1 MRKQSIPDKTVA
13 VRDTTQQLIAA
24 ADQVRHIEV
33 DLHRHVTSAIKCAT
47 GLGVYLLKI
56 RSIHC
61 QQGRRNELVD
71 NVSTSP
77 EAESEQGF
85 LAYLEKEFC
94 RGNAECDTDEEHR
107 RHVDSRLRAFRRYMN
122 AARYFGLNGD
132 HTLEDV
138 ECLEV
143 SGAFASLTLTEIY
156 KPKELPDATPE
167 QRPKPSVH
175 ATVSASLSQL
185 CSEILTLKDDCPADF
200 YDANHTLLKSTL
212 EAYTGAEWV
221 MAGTVNKGEHGEL
234 HQPNGSN
241 RKPAKA
247 AKRRKL
253 SQKDRER
260 IAAVQRA
267 RWAAQRKG
275 TGK

>member
-1 MRKQSIPDKTVA
+1 MPSENGSSPEGAKESTVA
-13 VRDTTQQLIAA
+13 VRDTTQQLASA

-33 DLHRHVTSAIKCAT
+33 DLHQHVTSAVKCAVSI
-47 GLGVYLLKI
+47 GVYLLKI

-61 QQGRRNELVD
+61 QERRRTDLAD
-71 NVSTSP
+71 SVSG
-77 EAESEQGF
+77 SEQNEADADF
-85 LAYLEKEFC
+85 YTYLEKEFC

-138 ECLEV
+138 ERLET

-185 CSEILTLKDDCPADF
+185 CSEMLTLKDDCPPEL
-200 YDANHTLLKSTL
+200 YDANHTLLQATL
-212 EAYTGAEWV
+212 EAYTGSEWI
-221 MAGTVNKGEHGEL
+221 MAGTSNHGA
-234 HQPNGSN
+234 HGQVHVS
-241 RKPAKA
+241 RKAAVDASTAKPAKKA
-247 AKRRKL
+247 SRK
-253 SQKDRER
+253 
-260 IAAVQRA
+260 
-267 RWAAQRKG
+267 
-275 TGK
+275 